1 MVGMGVV
8 DRGTGEGFRS
18 GEGGIGVGG
27 AELFCCMEAAYEGGG
42 GGGILVA
49 TPVATPVTIPVV
61 TLVATPHTAPRGTKA
76 GGAPSVGLVGATA
89 WAVCKT
95 GFWTWVDFTDCMM
108 MGEWVLACLADQA
121 CIELDLLDPLR
132 MLDTGLGQAGIG
144 LVGEFPLHNPPTP
157 TIG

>member
-8 DRGTGEGFRS
+8 ERGTGEGFRS

-61 TLVATPHTAPRGTKA
+61 TLVATPHTAPRGTKE
-76 GGAPSVGLVGATA
+76 GGGPSVGLVGATA

-95 GFWTWVDFTDCMM
+95 GF
-108 MGEWVLACLADQA
+108 
-121 CIELDLLDPLR
+121 
-132 MLDTGLGQAGIG
+132 
-144 LVGEFPLHNPPTP
+144 
-157 TIG
+157 